1 MTPNRRPTRS
11 RPLIV
16 AITDLPLFYQAVAG
30 SLREFAT
37 VHALAPAGGD
47 TSAVLR
53 AINPDAVIVDNARD
67 ARAAAEAAREA
78 GIRVIHLS
86 PDESVLRLFDEEGWT
101 EHGLPP
107 MASEAFEGVLRIT
120 ALGTA

>member
-1 MTPNRRPTRS
+1 MTRNNRPARS

-16 AITDLPLFYQAVAG
+16 TITDLPLFYYAIAG
-30 SLREFAT
+30 SLRDFAT
-37 VHALAPAGGD
+37 VHALAPAGCD
-47 TSAVLR
+47 TGAVLR

-67 ARAAAEAAREA
+67 ARAAADAAREA

-86 PDESVLRLFDEEGWT
+86 PDESVLRLFDEDGWT
-101 EHGLPP
+101 ERGLPP
-107 MASEAFEGVLRIT
+107 MASDAFESVLRIT